1 MRTKL
6 PAAWSCCKLS
16 LPGIAIITV
25 LVSVLFCKSAAAIDN
40 VYLFSYFQETNGQN
54 GLHIAYSLDG
64 LDYHAVNGDLGL
76 VLDTQSSPFMRDPS
90 VNLGPDGVFRL
101 TYTTGWNGTSFG
113 YMQSTDLINWTN
125 KKTIN
130 IMGSVPTTQE
140 VWAPETFYDAANSRY
155 MVYWSSEVTSA
166 ASGKR
171 IYYSTTTDFNTFSTP
186 AVLYNPGFTTI
197 DATMVK
203 DGSNYVLFC
212 KDERDGYKYVYK
224 TPVAAGAAGP
234 YPTTPLQRVTPTN
247 YAAEG
252 PTVIQIGGTWY
263 VYDDH
268 YGNGVM
274 GAMASTD
281 DMSTWTEYTDN
292 VSFPSG
298 TRHGTVFTV
307 PLSVAQTLAANAANK
322 PAEDEFIGTAGTSN
336 FQTALNWF
344 AGSVPGAGQTPV
356 IQGGF
361 TVNLTSSPSGTLS
374 GLKVGVT
381 SAGILNISGSSAV
394 SISGSLFAGDRIGG
408 TGTVVQ
414 SGTSSVTVSNYSSI
428 GKDGVGTY
436 RLQGGSLTEN
446 SDFNVADV
454 RGSHGDLYVE
464 GGSLT
469 ANAFYVGSGY
479 NDGIATGNA
488 VGAVHQSGGSVSV
501 TGSGDYL
508 VIGGRDNNLYGVGSY
523 DLSGG
528 TLNSGANSNMFVG
541 KYGQG
546 VFTQSSGTVT
556 AQHYLYIG
564 RYAGS
569 TGSYSISG
577 GTLSQNNTG
586 YRITVGYAGL
596 GTLTVSGTGLVDAVT
611 GLRVSGSSTGSGE
624 IHIDGG
630 TIYTPFVEDGGGTAT
645 LHFNGGTL
653 KARNASATFMQGLNT
668 VDVQSGGA
676 VIDSNGF
683 NITIA
688 QPLLAGSPS
697 GGLTKNGSGI
707 LTLTGNLTYTGDTLI
722 NTGALQLNTGTTT
735 LAAISGQGQLI
746 VGVSGSITQLTAS
759 SISGGTLTIAANSTV
774 TISPIAGGPL
784 GDFASTRAV
793 PEPGVWLLLLI
804 AAAAVWLFKM
814 R

>member
-1 MRTKL
+1 M
-6 PAAWSCCKLS
+6 A
-16 LPGIAIITV
+16 V
-25 LVSVLFCKSAAAIDN
+25 LVSALFCKSAAAVDN

-64 LDYHAVNGDLGL
+64 LNYHAVNGDLGL

-90 VNLGPDGVFRL
+90 ICYGPTDGKFHL
-101 TYTTGWNGTSFG
+101 TYTTGWSGTNFG
-113 YMQSTDLINWTN
+113 YMESTDLLNWSG
-125 KKTIN
+125 KKQVN

-140 VWAPETFYDAANSRY
+140 VWAPESYWDAANSRY
-155 MVYWSSEVTSA
+155 IVYWSSEVTSQ
-166 ASGKR
+166 ASGLR
-171 IYYSTTTDFNTFSTP
+171 IYRSTTSDFNTFSTP
-186 AVLYNPGFTTI
+186 TVFYDPGFSTI
-197 DATMVK
+197 DATLVK
-203 DGSNYVLFC
+203 DGSNFRLIA
-212 KDERDGYKYVYK
+212 KDERTGSKYIYK
-224 TPVAAGAAGP
+224 TGDSANAIGP
-234 YPTTPLQRVTPTN
+234 YPTSPLQRVTPTN

-263 VYDDH
+263 VYNDH
-268 YGNGVM
+268 FGNGVM

-298 TRHGTVFTV
+298 ARHGTVFMV
-307 PLSVAQTLAANAANK
+307 PLSVAQNLAANATNK
-322 PAEDEFIGTAGTSN
+322 PAEDEFVGTAGTSD

-344 AGSVPGAGQTPV
+344 AGSVPGASRTPV

-361 TVNLTSSPSGTLS
+361 TVNLTSSPAGTLS

-381 SAGILNISGSSAV
+381 STGILNISGSSAV
-394 SISGSLFAGDRIGG
+394 SISGNLFAGDRIGG
-408 TGTVVQ
+408 AGTVIQ
-414 SGTSSVTVSNYSSI
+414 SGTSSVTVSSYTSI
-428 GKDGVGTY
+428 GKYGAGTY
-436 RLQGGSLTEN
+436 RLQGGSFTDN
-446 SDFNVADV
+446 SDFNMGDI

-464 GGSLT
+464 GGNLS

-523 DLSGG
+523 DLSEG
-528 TLNSGANSNMFVG
+528 TLNSGPNSNIFVG

-546 VFTQSSGTVT
+546 TFTQSSGTVT

-564 RYAGS
+564 RYTGS

-577 GTLSQNNTG
+577 GTLSQSNTG
-586 YRITVGYAGL
+586 YRITVGYAGT
-596 GTLTVSGTGLVDAVT
+596 GTLTVSGTGFVDAVT

-624 IHIDGG
+624 VHLDGG
-630 TIYTPFVEDGGGTAT
+630 TLYTPFVEDGSGASTF
-645 LHFNGGTL
+645 HFNGGTL
-653 KARNASATFMQGLNT
+653 KARNVTATFMQGLDT

-676 VIDSNGF
+676 IIDTNGF
-683 NITIA
+683 NITLA

-707 LTLTGNLTYTGDTLI
+707 LTLTGNPTYTGNTVI
-722 NTGALQLNTGTTT
+722 NAGQLQIDMETASLSAITGAGE
-735 LAAISGQGQLI
+735 LI
-746 VGVSGSITQLTAS
+746 VGNGTTQTQLTVS
-759 SISGGTLTIAANSTV
+759 SIYVETLTIAANSRVDIRPISGGYHSDSFSPTV
-774 TISPIAGGPL
+774 
-784 GDFASTRAV
+784 V

-804 AAAAVWLFKM
+804 AAAAVWLK
-814 R
+814 RR